1 MMSSKMTLRG
11 ILLLVCMA
19 FVVGTAHAQYRASI
33 QGVVTDPQGGAVSGA
48 TVTLRN
54 LETNHTLTATTDDNG
69 IYNFNALPPSR
80 YSVTVEKTG
89 FKKKVLENMGVIAEQ
104 ANALNLQLEVGEV
117 TQSVTVNGDSTP
129 LMDTE
134 TANLSGTVTSNQV
147 QHMPSFGRDVLQLV
161 QLAPGVFGDGAQGSG
176 GGGENLP
183 GTQGPGATG
192 GNQGIFQTENGPQAL
207 ANGGQYEN
215 NSITIDGIS
224 TTSAVWGGTTIIT
237 PSEDS
242 VESVKVLSNGYD
254 AENGR
259 FSGAQIQVISKS
271 GSNHFHGSAFF
282 TAHRP
287 GLNAYQRFNGEG
299 NSVLRDNNLFNQFGG
314 GLGGPIWKNKI
325 FFFFNY
331 ETVREPNSSGT
342 ANGWYETSDF
352 DASAPSGSIAAKYL
366 TFPGAGV
373 VSTGINPSTCANAGL
388 TEGVN
393 CRTIAGQGLDIGSP
407 LTTPLGT
414 QDLGWMSPTTP
425 GVGGGLDGVADIAN
439 FITSSATTSSKNQYN
454 GRLDADVTSRDHI
467 SFAIYYVPQSSSFLN
482 GAARAYN
489 FFHHSQINEAFSGIW
504 NHTFSPSLLNEA
516 RANAAGWRWNEVSS
530 NPQSPVGLPSDSIGN
545 IGSIGAINSFGP
557 NVGSILDQWTYSYK
571 DVATKIIGNNTI
583 KFGGEVTRLSYLQDC
598 AGCGVPNYSFF
609 NIWDFLNDSPQHEGG
624 AFNPTTGI
632 PTTLRQDDRTGIWGL
647 FAQDDFKVRSNLT
660 VNLGLRWS
668 YFGPLSSKEGNMFV
682 AIPGAG
688 ADYLTGLS
696 VRKGNSWNA
705 QKGNFGPQIGVAWSP
720 TRFHNRLVV
729 RGGYGLSYNQEEI
742 AISSNIA
749 GNPGLVVNPSFT
761 MSTPTSPNPGIIY
774 ATSSDVHSLTDY
786 PANPNTI
793 ATFNANGLPAS
804 GAQVNVSIFPRDLP
818 TMRTHHYSLDAQ
830 YDLGHQFVATLG
842 YQGSLSHNTYFH
854 ENPNAAPAVNG
865 LTLNPQIGGG
875 DNWSVLGSGNYNA
888 LLAELQHQFSRQFM
902 ADAQFAWSKSMDTSS
917 APYSEQVYPYDP
929 SLNYG
934 RSDYN
939 VGKAFKLYGMWQPVF
954 FHGSNSWMEKIAG
967 GWSLSGIFNI
977 HSGFPWSPVVNF
989 GGSLY
994 CGTCGYSQ
1002 LLPAAYLG
1010 GAGGSTSNDQFKTGA
1025 NYPLG
1030 GAAYF
1035 STPTFTAYSGANF
1048 GSALP
1053 QTGVRRNSLT
1063 GPGYRDVDMTL
1074 SKAFGLPRIPGLGEN
1089 AKFELRMDAYNLFN
1103 NLNFNPTSIVN
1114 DINAVGFGRATSAL
1128 AGRVVTLG
1136 ARFSF

>member
-1 MMSSKMTLRG
+1 ME
-11 ILLLVCMA
+11 A
-19 FVVGTAHAQYRASI
+19 VV
-33 QGVVTDPQGGAVSGA
+33 
-48 TVTLRN
+48 
-54 LETNHTLTATTDDNG
+54 
-69 IYNFNALPPSR
+69 
-80 YSVTVEKTG
+80 
-89 FKKKVLENMGVIAEQ
+89 
-104 ANALNLQLEVGEV
+104 
-117 TQSVTVNGDSTP
+117 
-129 LMDTE
+129 
-134 TANLSGTVTSNQV
+134 
-147 QHMPSFGRDVLQLV
+147 
-161 QLAPGVFGDGAQGSG
+161 
-176 GGGENLP
+176 
-183 GTQGPGATG
+183 
-192 GNQGIFQTENGPQAL
+192 
-207 ANGGQYEN
+207 
-215 NSITIDGIS
+215 
-224 TTSAVWGGTTIIT
+224 
-237 PSEDS
+237 
-242 VESVKVLSNGYD
+242 
-254 AENGR
+254 
-259 FSGAQIQVISKS
+259 
-271 GSNHFHGSAFF
+271 
-282 TAHRP
+282 
-287 GLNAYQRFNGEG
+287 
-299 NSVLRDNNLFNQFGG
+299 
-314 GLGGPIWKNKI
+314 GGPIWKNKI

-609 NIWDFLNDSPQHEGG
+609 NIWDFLNDAPQHEGG

-632 PTTLRQDDRTGIWGL
+632 PTTLRQDDRTDIWGL

-854 ENPNAAPAVNG
+854 ENPNAAPAANG
-865 LTLNPQIGGG
+865 LHSEPSDRRRRQ
-875 DNWSVLGSGNYNA
+875 LGRFRQRQ
-888 LLAELQHQFSRQFM
+888 LQR
-902 ADAQFAWSKSMDTSS
+902 
-917 APYSEQVYPYDP
+917 
-929 SLNYG
+929 
-934 RSDYN
+934 
-939 VGKAFKLYGMWQPVF
+939 
-954 FHGSNSWMEKIAG
+954 IA
-967 GWSLSGIFNI
+967 
-977 HSGFPWSPVVNF
+977 
-989 GGSLY
+989 
-994 CGTCGYSQ
+994 
-1002 LLPAAYLG
+1002 
-1010 GAGGSTSNDQFKTGA
+1010 
-1025 NYPLG
+1025 
-1030 GAAYF
+1030 
-1035 STPTFTAYSGANF
+1035 
-1048 GSALP
+1048 
-1053 QTGVRRNSLT
+1053 R
-1063 GPGYRDVDMTL
+1063 
-1074 SKAFGLPRIPGLGEN
+1074 
-1089 AKFELRMDAYNLFN
+1089 
-1103 NLNFNPTSIVN
+1103 
-1114 DINAVGFGRATSAL
+1114 
-1128 AGRVVTLG
+1128 
-1136 ARFSF
+1136 